1 MDAKAT
7 SKHGRAAAAAAS
19 TISKKKT
26 KAASSESSRGADH
39 FPILAGEN
47 EEYDDVDTEELL
59 ERGSGAQA
67 RLKKSQ
73 ATHGQTPRE
82 TVVRGSGIPIA
93 DPSVLAPKGKKGAV
107 RVWIERRGGACCA
120 CCGGL
125 ICRAGIRTKQTV
137 VKLCG
142 CCTLLIAAAAVALLV
157 WLQRRVDAQ
166 EKAMGMIVG

>member
-1 MDAKAT
+1 MATKAT

-19 TISKKKT
+19 TIAKKKT
-26 KAASSESSRGADH
+26 KASSSDSSRGADH
-39 FPILAGEN
+39 FPILAGD
-47 EEYDDVDTEELL
+47 EEPDDVDTQELL
-59 ERGSGAQA
+59 ERGHGAQA

-73 ATHGQTPRE
+73 ATHGQTPKE
-82 TVVRGSGIPIA
+82 HVVKGSGIPIA
-93 DPSVLAPKGKKGAV
+93 DPSVLAPKGEKGTV

-137 VKLCG
+137 VKICG

-157 WLQRRVDAQ
+157 WLQRRVDAE
-166 EKAMGMIVG
+166 EKAMGMLVG